1 MKVIIAVS
9 LFPRLTAI
17 QNERM
22 KYLIK
27 INAAEKQAISK
38 KFPRVHIVRTMK
50 SDSKR
55 HHYYC
60 EEQRDV
66 MRFIRE
72 LRGEPTRKNRRN
84 GKGAWNERVR
94 TKT

>member
-1 MKVIIAVS
+1 MMMIIAAS
-9 LFPRLTAI
+9 LFAKLAAI

-22 KYLIK
+22 NHLIK

-38 KFPRVHIVRTMK
+38 KFPHVHIVRTMK

-60 EEQRDV
+60 EEQRDA
-66 MRFIRE
+66 MRFLRE
-72 LRGEPTRKNRRN
+72 LRGQLPRKNKRN
-84 GKGAWNERVR
+84 SKGAFNERVR

>member
-1 MKVIIAVS
+1 M
-9 LFPRLTAI
+9 
-17 QNERM
+17 
-22 KYLIK
+22 

-60 EEQRDV
+60 EEQRDA
-66 MRFIRE
+66 MRFLKE
-72 LRGEPTRKNRRN
+72 LRGEPIRKNRNN
-84 GKGAWNERVR
+84 GKGAFNERVR
-94 TKT
+94 EKTRRN

>member
-1 MKVIIAVS
+1 M
-9 LFPRLTAI
+9 
-17 QNERM
+17 
-22 KYLIK
+22 

-60 EEQRDV
+60 EEQRDA
-66 MRFIRE
+66 MRFLKE
-72 LRGEPTRKNRRN
+72 LRGEPIRKNRKSS
-84 GKGAWNERVR
+84 KGAFNERVR
-94 TKT
+94 EKTRRN